1 LSRVRRAGPVQE
13 VRRAKQFVRLAK
25 LFGARKVAAA
35 RGQSLNQ
42 LIRDELSRLTGEQHR
57 RADWQE
63 LESLSGTGHS
73 GGWRFDRDEIHERA

>member
-1 LSRVRRAGPVQE
+1 MNITLSIDEKTLSA
-13 VRRAKQFVRLAK
+13 
-25 LFGARKVAAA
+25 ARKVAAA

-42 LIRDELSRLTGEQHR
+42 LIRDELSRLTGVEHR

-73 GGWRFDRDEIHERA
+73 GGWHFDRDELHERT